1 MHNIADYITRLKT
14 VSLQELFYRLRRRFR
29 AKSVEKALVKGEPVI
44 TIPEID
50 PAGLKKIRLPEIRK
64 SADRTAR
71 ALQEDIQA
79 KIDEFEGKNNRIF
92 FSRIKIS
99 EKDPD
104 LRSVWEPARLQ
115 QAMEGLFSE
124 QPDSNTDLKD
134 IQTTVVQWIKKNPFL
149 FGVHYLSP
157 MECGL
162 RVPVFLY
169 LLNCGKIWD
178 AGDEKTLLSALYQHS
193 WWVSGNLALYS
204 SLGNHTICECV
215 GLVFGGAVF
224 AETGEEKD
232 WLKKGCSLLDQ
243 ELGHQILKDGGPAEQ
258 SLSYHRFVLDL
269 YWLALDFL
277 EKNRLH
283 DCSSWKPALNKGEL
297 FLKSFGVDDGLFPAI
312 GDSDD
317 GYAVGPG
324 LSPKKQVCDP
334 GEDAA
339 PTGLSFKTFPDSG
352 YTVIRHGSDL
362 FMSFDHGPL
371 GMAPLYNHG
380 HADALSFTLYIKK
393 KPFFI
398 DPGTFRYNGVP
409 EHRAYFKGTR
419 AHNTVCVDNMD
430 QARQVTGFIWDK
442 PYRADLISSR
452 EDESGIWVKARHEGY
467 SRLKSPV
474 VHIRDIHVS
483 RQDFCLVTD
492 SFIGKGCHTFESHLH
507 LDPGVTVDLMRDWLV
522 LTNGEVRVFLHNPDN
537 GGFSVVQGR
546 ESPLLGWFSPAYGV
560 LEKTITL
567 QSVKTGLAGETGFS
581 ALICF
586 NELRLETALE
596 FKKETAGRL

>member
-1 MHNIADYITRLKT
+1 MSPMEMGLRIPIFFFCLKT
-14 VSLQELFYRLRRRFR
+14 LS
-29 AKSVEKALVKGEPVI
+29 
-44 TIPEID
+44 
-50 PAGLKKIRLPEIRK
+50 
-64 SADRTAR
+64 
-71 ALQEDIQA
+71 
-79 KIDEFEGKNNRIF
+79 
-92 FSRIKIS
+92 
-99 EKDPD
+99 
-104 LRSVWEPARLQ
+104 
-115 QAMEGLFSE
+115 LFSE
-124 QPDSNTDLKD
+124 SEAKLITET
-134 IQTTVVQWIKKNPFL
+134 I
-149 FGVHYLSP
+149 Y
-157 MECGL
+157 E
-162 RVPVFLY
+162 Y
-169 LLNCGKIWD
+169 
-178 AGDEKTLLSALYQHS
+178 S
-193 WWVSGNLALYS
+193 WWVSRNLALYS

-224 AETGEEKD
+224 AETGEGKD
-232 WLKKGCSLLDQ
+232 WLKKGCHLLDK

-297 FLKSFGVDDGLFPAI
+297 FLKSFGVDDGLSPAI

-317 GYAVGPG
+317 GHAAGPG

-352 YTVIRHGSDL
+352 YTVIRHDSDL

-442 PYRADLISSR
+442 PYRAELISSR
-452 EDESGIWVKARHEGY
+452 EDEAGIWVKARQDGY

-483 RQDFCLVTD
+483 RQEFCLVTD
-492 SFIGKGCHTFESHLH
+492 SFTGKGCHAFESHLH
-507 LDPGVTVDLMRDWLV
+507 LDPGVRVDPMRDWLV

-537 GGFSVVQGR
+537 GGFRVVQGR
-546 ESPLLGWFSPAYGV
+546 ESHLLGWFSPAYGV

-586 NELRLETALE
+586 NEHRLETALE